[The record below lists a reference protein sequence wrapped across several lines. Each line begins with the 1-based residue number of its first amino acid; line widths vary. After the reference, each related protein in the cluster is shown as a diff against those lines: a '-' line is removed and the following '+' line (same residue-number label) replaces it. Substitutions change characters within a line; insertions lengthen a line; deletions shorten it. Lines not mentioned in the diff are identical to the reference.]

1 MIVAKEPPRIDPQDV
16 NFLNQGEQLRVEKE
30 AERMALCVDCA
41 MTICEKLELDMD
53 EHMEAIYSLIYEA
66 VKD

>member
-1 MIVAKEPPRIDPQDV
+1 MVISKEVPRIEPQDV
-16 NFLNQGEQLRVEKE
+16 NFLDQGQQMKVERE

-53 EHMEAIYSLIYEA
+53 KHLEAIYSLIYEA